1 MENPPRK
8 NNLETFQAGSVHPYG
23 IFDTTNR
30 QWDKQEAVQRTCGG
44 KKHNEWKN
52 KNKESKISF
61 KKQNNIKNKQAKQH
75 KTQTKQNISISV
87 AAKRQIF
94 SK

>member
-1 MENPPRK
+1 MENLPRK
-8 NNLETFQAGSVHPYG
+8 NDLETFQEGSAHPYG

-52 KNKESKISF
+52 KNKESKVS
-61 KKQNNIKNKQAKQH
+61 KNKTTKNNQAKQH
-75 KTQTKQNISISV
+75 ETQTKQNTTVNI
-87 AAKRQIF
+87 
-94 SK
+94 